1 MKKNILLITFILLIS
16 SILTGCINTEPTETA
31 MTEETENV
39 APAETENMDAD
50 AEETAEKV
58 SGEAEIIHL
67 TDETYHDI
75 IDNSTGIVMVDF
87 WAAWC
92 GPCLQL
98 APILEEISAEEGIT
112 LYKLNVDENPN
123 TSYEFKITGIPMV
136 YIYKDGEPVGSQMGA
151 GYKQLYLDLIDEY
164 R

>member
-1 MKKNILLITFILLIS
+1 M
-16 SILTGCINTEPTETA
+16 NTEPTDAATA
-31 MTEETENV
+31 EQTENAADADTENIDADTEET
-39 APAETENMDAD
+39 AD
-50 AEETAEKV
+50 TV

-67 TDETYHDI
+67 TDDTYHDI

-123 TSYEFKITGIPMV
+123 ISYEFRITGIPMV
-136 YIYKDGEPVGSQMGA
+136 YIYKDGEPVDSQMGA
-151 GYKQLYLDLIDEY
+151 GYKQLYLDLIDKY

>member
-1 MKKNILLITFILLIS
+1 MKKNILLFTFILLIS
-16 SILTGCINTEPTETA
+16 SILTGCLNTAQTDTA
-31 MTEETENV
+31 MDEQTENTAGV
-39 APAETENMDAD
+39 EAEVTNTD
-50 AEETAEKV
+50 AEEAV

-67 TDETYHDI
+67 TDDTYHDI

-123 TSYEFKITGIPMV
+123 ISYEFRITGIPMV
-136 YIYKDGEPVGSQMGA
+136 YIYKDGEPVDSQMGA
-151 GYKQLYLDLIDEY
+151 GYKQLYLDLINKY